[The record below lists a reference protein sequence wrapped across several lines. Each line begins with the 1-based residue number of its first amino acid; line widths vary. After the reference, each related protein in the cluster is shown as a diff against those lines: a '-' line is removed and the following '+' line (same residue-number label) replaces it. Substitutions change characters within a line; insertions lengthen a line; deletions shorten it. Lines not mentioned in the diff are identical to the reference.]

1 MAEFIVVMQT
11 EQLNESIK
19 EETNM
24 INNPVVISAGGGGDN
39 HHFRQFYNRMG
50 Q

>member
-1 MAEFIVVMQT
+1 
-11 EQLNESIK
+11 
-19 EETNM
+19 M
-24 INNPVVISAGGGGDN
+24 INNPNVVPSGGADGDN

>member
-1 MAEFIVVMQT
+1 
-11 EQLNESIK
+11 
-19 EETNM
+19 M
-24 INNPVVISAGGGGDN
+24 INNPVIGSAGGGDGDN